1 MKIEALIPFTMR
13 DSSTGELTSIGC
25 GQVVTVDSTLGNSL
39 ITDGLAKEFTL
50 ITPTGTKSITSN
62 GTVDVTAY
70 ASANVAVPEP
80 EGSESITA
88 NGTYDIKNKAS
99 VVVNVAPVTL
109 TYDANGGTGSV
120 SPAVVGAGSSVT
132 LSDGTGL
139 TAPANKAFGGWGE
152 SSSATEAITS
162 PLVVTANKTIY
173 AIWVDAT

>member
-50 ITPTGTKSITSN
+50 ITPTGTKSITAN

-70 ASANVAVPEP
+70 ASANVAVPQP
-80 EGSESITA
+80 EGSQSISA
-88 NGTYDIKNKAS
+88 NGTYDISSKAS

-109 TYDANGGTGSV
+109 TYNANGGTGSV
-120 SPAVVGAGSSVT
+120 SPAVVGAGTAVT

-139 TAPANKAFGGWGE
+139 IAPSEKSFGGWGI
-152 SSSATEAITS
+152 SADATEAIES
-162 PLVVTANKTIY
+162 PLTVTADTTIY
-173 AIWVDAT
+173 AIWVNAT